1 MSTNPPQQP
10 AAISPLAVATAFIKQ
25 YYLIL
30 STNNSFIHKFYKA
43 DSRISFSPNSN
54 TPAISQ
60 PFSSLENVEEKFAWA
75 ANSRVDF
82 ANGSIDAQ
90 ESVGG
95 GIIVVVTGEMFLD
108 GKTEKKLFVQTFFL
122 KDDGKRAPRR
132 NYFVFNDVFRFLDGD
147 ENVQAET
154 PTAQNEIAKVTDE
167 TVKETE
173 EKITEENDT
182 ENISEKVETLE
193 FNGSN
198 GKSEA
203 VAEPEPDV
211 VSESEPVAFE
221 SETTKETEK
230 ENIQTEDV
238 ELAPEPETEAKSAD
252 EMDENPAPKIESTK
266 ESDSQEAVN
275 TSEKVATNNKQKPK
289 PPGSWASLV
298 AGSSSK
304 TPSTPAEAPP
314 TPPVP
319 KPSLKTEKESSN
331 GTAATSSERSKR
343 PPRPQ
348 ELESESSAPAATAS
362 RASGYGSKGSSSL
375 YIKNVGEGITESNLR
390 DLFSEYPFK
399 IVNVSF
405 YPSRGY
411 AFVDFAD
418 ANAVNSIMKENRQ
431 TFHINGRAIEV
442 EKKTSDRRRSGG
454 NSSGAGSGSRGG
466 SSNGGSGNRRTSPKG
481 QRQRSHSGRR
491 LNGGSDGDKKGR
503 KGRSGGGDKKRDSGT
518 GNAGSNS
525 GN

>member
-1 MSTNPPQQP
+1 MSSNL

-30 STNNSFIHKFYKA
+30 SANNSFIHKFYKD

-54 TPAISQ
+54 APAVSQ
-60 PFSSLENVEEKFAWA
+60 PFSSLENVEEKFSWA

-95 GIIVVVTGEMFLD
+95 GILVVVTGEMFLE
-108 GKTEKKLFVQTFFL
+108 GTAEKKLFVQTFFL

-132 NYFVFNDVFRFLDGD
+132 NYFVFNDVFRFLDGSTTAD
-147 ENVQAET
+147 LEVVTPQIEPPNVIQ
-154 PTAQNEIAKVTDE
+154 
-167 TVKETE
+167 
-173 EKITEENDT
+173 
-182 ENISEKVETLE
+182 ETLE
-193 FNGSN
+193 TNDEKEKKENVGKPLDKADTLELNGSN
-198 GKSEA
+198 DKSET
-203 VAEPEPDV
+203 
-211 VSESEPVAFE
+211 VSESEPEVASEPVPILDE
-221 SETTKETEK
+221 SNSSKETEK
-230 ENIQTEDV
+230 DSLPSENI
-238 ELAPEPETEAKSAD
+238 ELAAVEAEIEVQSFNKVDGASPLED
-252 EMDENPAPKIESTK
+252 ERKKRPN
-266 ESDSQEAVN
+266 VN
-275 TSEKVATNNKQKPK
+275 DIDNSSKKAFPKQKQK

-304 TPSTPAEAPP
+304 ISTTSTDDASAPP
-314 TPPVP
+314 IAKSSP
-319 KPSLKTEKESSN
+319 KKDKEPNNYGSTIN
-331 GTAATSSERSKR
+331 SSERSKK

-348 ELESESSAPAATAS
+348 EPESESSAPSAGS

-375 YIKNVGEGITESNLR
+375 YIKNVGDGVGESNLR

-431 TFHINGRAIEV
+431 TFHINGRDIEV

-454 NSSGAGSGSRGG
+454 NSSGSGSRGG
-466 SSNGGSGNRRTSPKG
+466 SSNGGSGNRRSSPKG

-491 LNGGSDGDKKGR
+491 LNSGSDGEKRGR
-503 KGRSGGGDKKRDSGT
+503 KVRSGGGDKKRDSGT
-518 GNAGSNS
+518 GTHGSNS
-525 GN
+525 GGN